1 MKTIRTTF
9 TAALTVAV
17 LAGSAMFATTNTS
30 QAGGYYGGYGGYY
43 KHHYTPVH
51 CYYKKVKVW
60 THYGWRWKR
69 IKVCH

>member
-9 TAALTVAV
+9 AAALTVAV
-17 LAGSAMFATTNTS
+17 LAGSAMFATTNIS
-30 QAGGYYGGYGGYY
+30 QAGGYYGGYYN
-43 KHHYTPVH
+43 HHYTPVH